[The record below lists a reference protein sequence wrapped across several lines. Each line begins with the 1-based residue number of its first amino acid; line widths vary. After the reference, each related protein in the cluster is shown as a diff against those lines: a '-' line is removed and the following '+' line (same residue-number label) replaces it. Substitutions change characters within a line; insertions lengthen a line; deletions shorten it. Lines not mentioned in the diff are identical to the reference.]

1 MIGKI
6 YKITPNNQ
14 NDFYIGSTI
23 NMKTRKIKHDTDA
36 KNSKTKLYVKIRE
49 CEGYDMTLLYDYEY
63 EEETDLKQE
72 EQRCIDKLK
81 PQLNMIRAYC
91 SEEYEKQYNKEKKS
105 EIVVCECGV
114 KMTKAKLKNHK
125 TRNIHKQSMEELN
138 LYGRLLTKEER
149 FMSEEKV
156 LKRKEWTKNHYQTN
170 RNRILDYSNKY
181 HKDNIEKKKERVI
194 CECGKEGLRIL
205 INKNIKTIYNVLIFI
220 FWCFLLLT
228 FCIYI
233 HLNSSWLMDYNKWI

>member
-125 TRNIHKQSMEELN
+125 TRNIHKQNMEELN
-138 LYGRLLTKEER
+138 LYGRFLTNEER
-149 FMSEEKV
+149 YMSEANV
-156 LKRKEWTKNHYQTN
+156 LKRKEYNNNQYQAN
-170 RNRILDYSNKY
+170 RDILLEKSKQYRE
-181 HKDNIEKKKERVI
+181 DNIENLKERVI
-194 CECGKEGLRIL
+194 CECGKEGLRIS
-205 INKNIKTIYNVLIFI
+205 INRHKKSKYHIKR
-220 FWCFLLLT
+220 
-228 FCIYI
+228 
-233 HLNSSWLMDYNKWI
+233 MENK